1 MSKSPSRIIQVYCGE
16 LCKSSECTPD
26 ELNLLNYAIND
37 LEPNVTIGYEGFV
50 FDPHTLSDRILDLL
64 QISAMV
70 FCADRM
76 SRRGERESISN
87 GSWARSFEFHISVLD
102 HEFWNQEIVRK
113 ALSEALCFMTGD
125 RSFAFDFQK
134 AELGHFEEKKNQQLS
149 LFPKETDRVA
159 DADAYDVMLFS
170 GGLDSLAGLLEE
182 LTNPNQK
189 VIAVSHMSN
198 NVVIH
203 LQQELIARL
212 NQDYNNRI
220 LPYGLKCH
228 NKKALSSLEE
238 TQRTRMFLFSAI
250 AFAICECF
258 GKHQFFVYENGVTS
272 LNFSVQTDVINARAS
287 RTTHPKT
294 LGLLRKF
301 YKLFDD
307 SFDIVAPYYKS
318 TKEDI
323 IKKFQK
329 LKRTDLIAS
338 AVSCSSTRTKHSLC
352 PHCGCCSQCIDR
364 RFAVFA
370 AGLMDYDGEYAADF
384 VHDMKDY
391 ETAQRLYRQ
400 MHFASA
406 REYQTQFE
414 LMKNYGDETQDAIEY
429 WPCDNPQD
437 SLEEIHNLLMRYS
450 DSVLRAAKQIQLK
463 YDDLRTPISE
473 NSFLKIISNREYLK
487 TPYERRIEEI
497 DHKLRISLPLMFNT
511 EKPKN
516 ENDFND
522 KIMGLLQSTEARW
535 LREYPILKFGIT
547 QYRADG
553 SFDGLIVESKYLR
566 GNTTPSVASQGI
578 AADITEIDPDQN
590 VFFIVYDPERKIPDD
605 ESYCKSFMDRKP
617 NCVVKVYR

>member
-1 MSKSPSRIIQVYCGE
+1 MSKSPFRTIHVYCGE

-26 ELNLLNYAIND
+26 ELNLLNFAIGD

-50 FDPHTLSDRILDLL
+50 FDPHTLPDRVLDLL

-76 SRRGERESISN
+76 TRRGERESVSN
-87 GSWARSFEFHISVLD
+87 GSWARAFEFHISVLD
-102 HEFWNQEIVRK
+102 YDFWIQKKVQDI
-113 ALSEALCFMTGD
+113 LTEALCFMTGD
-125 RSFAFDFQK
+125 RSFVFDFQK

-149 LFPKETDRVA
+149 LFPKETDRIT

-182 LTNPNQK
+182 LSDRKQK

-198 NVVIH
+198 NVVVH
-203 LQQELIARL
+203 LQRQLIAKL
-212 NQDYNNRI
+212 NQDYNSRI
-220 LPYGLKCH
+220 LPYGFTCH
-228 NKKALSSLEE
+228 NKKILSSVEE

-258 GKHQFFVYENGVTS
+258 DKHRFFVYENGVTS

-301 YKLFDD
+301 YRLFDN

-323 IKKFQK
+323 IRKFQK
-329 LKRTDLIAS
+329 MNRLDLIAS
-338 AVSCSSTRTKHSLC
+338 AVSCSSTRTKHSVC
-352 PHCGCCSQCIDR
+352 RHCGCCSQCIDR

-370 AGLMDYDGEYAADF
+370 AGLNDYDDEYAEDF
-384 VHDMKDY
+384 IHEMKGH
-391 ETAQRLYRQ
+391 ETTQRLYQQ
-400 MHFASA
+400 MRFASA
-406 REYQTQFE
+406 KDYQTQFE
-414 LMKNYGDETQDAIEY
+414 LMKNYGDETQNAIEY
-429 WPCDNPQD
+429 WPCDNPED

-450 DSVLRAAKQIQLK
+450 DSVLRAVKRMQMK

-473 NSFLKIISNREYLK
+473 KSFLQLISNREYLK

-497 DHKLRISLPLMFNT
+497 DKKLMLSLPLLFNT
-511 EKPKN
+511 EKPTS

-522 KIMGLLQSTEARW
+522 KIVGLLQSADERW
-535 LREYPILKFGIT
+535 TREFPTIKFGIT
-547 QYRADG
+547 HYRADG
-553 SFDGLIVESKYLR
+553 YFDGLIVESKYIR
-566 GNTTPSVASQGI
+566 SNTTPSVATHGI
-578 AADITEIDPDQN
+578 AADITEIGPEQN
-590 VFFIVYDPERKIPDD
+590 VFFVVYDPERSIKDD
-605 ESYCKSFMDRKP
+605 ESFCKSFIGRKP

>member
-1 MSKSPSRIIQVYCGE
+1 MSESSSRTIQVYCGE
-16 LCKSSECTPD
+16 LCKSSQCSPD
-26 ELNLLNYAIND
+26 ELNLINYPIND

-76 SRRGERESISN
+76 ARRGERESVSN
-87 GSWARSFEFHISVLD
+87 VSWARSFDFHISVLD
-102 HEFWNQEIVRK
+102 HEFWMQKKVQNT
-113 ALSEALCFMTGD
+113 LSEALCFMTGD
-125 RSFAFDFQK
+125 RSFTFDFQK
-134 AELGHFEEKKNQQLS
+134 AELGHFEEKKNHQLS
-149 LFPKETDRVA
+149 LFPKETDRIT

-182 LTNPNQK
+182 LSNQNQK
-189 VIAVSHMSN
+189 VITVSHMSN

-203 LQQELIARL
+203 LQRKLISRL
-212 NQDYNNRI
+212 NQDYSNRI
-220 LPYGLKCH
+220 LSYGLTCH
-228 NKKALSSLEE
+228 NKKMLSSLEE

-250 AFAICECF
+250 AFAICGCF
-258 GKHQFFVYENGVTS
+258 NKHKFFVYENGVTS

-301 YKLFDD
+301 YKLFDS
-307 SFDIVAPYYKS
+307 SFDIIAPYYKS

-323 IKKFQK
+323 IKIFQK
-329 LKRTDLIAS
+329 LNRLDLISS
-338 AVSCSSTRTKHSLC
+338 AVSCSSTRTKHSMC

-364 RFAVFA
+364 RFAIFA
-370 AGLMDYDGEYAADF
+370 AGLTDYDGEYAEDF
-384 VHDMKDY
+384 IYEMKDH
-391 ETAQRLYRQ
+391 ETTQRLYQQ
-400 MHFASA
+400 MRFASA
-406 REYQTQFE
+406 KDYQTQFD
-414 LMKNYGDETQDAIEY
+414 LLKNYGDETQDAIEY

-450 DSVLRAAKQIQLK
+450 DSVLRAAKQIQIK

-473 NSFLKIISNREYLK
+473 NSFLKIISSREYLK
-487 TPYERRIEEI
+487 TPFERRIEEI
-497 DHKLRISLPLMFNT
+497 DKKLKLSLPLLFNT

-522 KIMGLLQSTEARW
+522 KIIGLLQSAEERW
-535 LREYPILKFGIT
+535 LREYPTLKFGIT

-553 SFDGLIVESKYLR
+553 YFDGLIVESKYIR
-566 GNTTPSVASQGI
+566 GNTSPSVASQGI
-578 AADITEIDPDQN
+578 AADITEIAPEQN
-590 VFFIVYDPERKIPDD
+590 VFFVVYDPERKITDD
-605 ESYCKSFMDRKP
+605 ENYCKSFMVRKP
-617 NCVVKVYR
+617 NCVMKVYR

>member
-16 LCKSSECTPD
+16 LCKSSECTPY

-37 LEPNVTIGYEGFV
+37 LEPNVTIGYEGFI

-64 QISAMV
+64 QISSMV

-102 HEFWNQEIVRK
+102 HEFWNQDIVRK
-113 ALSEALCFMTGD
+113 TLSEALCFMTGD
-125 RSFAFDFQK
+125 RSFTFDFQK

-149 LFPKETDRVA
+149 LFPKETDRVE

-182 LTNPNQK
+182 LANPNKK
-189 VIAVSHMSN
+189 VIVVSHMSN

-203 LQQELIARL
+203 LQQELIAKL
-212 NQDYNNRI
+212 NHDYNNRI

-294 LGLLRKF
+294 LGLLRQF

-307 SFDIVAPYYKS
+307 SFVIVAPYYKC

-323 IKKFQK
+323 IKKFQN
-329 LKRTDLIAS
+329 LKRTDLISS

-370 AGLMDYDGEYAADF
+370 AGLVDYDGEYATDF

-391 ETAQRLYRQ
+391 ETTQRLYRQ

-406 REYQTQFE
+406 RDYQTQFE

-450 DSVLRAAKQIQLK
+450 DSVLRAAKQMQLK

-497 DHKLRISLPLMFNT
+497 DQKLKISLPLMFNT

-522 KIMGLLQSTEARW
+522 KIMGLLQTAEARW

-566 GNTTPSVASQGI
+566 GKTTPSVASQGI